1 MTVGPGG
8 DPRTTGPHTVMTDTD
23 TTASTTARQVR
34 ETVETVTRRQG
45 FRPVDHSALA
55 PASRYA
61 DHNGLLGVADPAEGS
76 GDDERG
82 ADAQEGGEEGDR
94 TVLAPELTT
103 ALARAVAGEDKTPEQ
118 PSRWRATGPCWRAA
132 GVRPDGRREFHRTA
146 ALLVGTDGPE
156 ADAELLSLTG
166 AVLGACGLE
175 ATDATIRV
183 SHRGLLAAVF
193 DAFSGEIDTA
203 AALSA
208 TATHDPGTEAYHD
221 ALVEAGMNYGQ
232 ADTLSEFLRLGVE
245 ELDALAELT
254 GSDAVAAAVQDL
266 RATLEAVD
274 ADAAR
279 RVAVSLSAVL
289 DGPYAAGL
297 TFEVDGPAG
306 DLPAV
311 RGGRCDDLVGAS
323 GGDAAPAV
331 GIEVDR
337 PTLAR
342 LCSRTE

>member
-1 MTVGPGG
+1 
-8 DPRTTGPHTVMTDTD
+8 MTDTD
-23 TTASTTARQVR
+23 TTTAHHIR
-34 ETVETVTRRQG
+34 ESVETVTRRQG
-45 FRPVDHSALA
+45 FRPVDYPALA

-61 DHNGLLGVADPAEGS
+61 DHDGLLRVTDPAES
-76 GDDERG
+76 GDDEHE
-82 ADAQEGGEEGDR
+82 ADAREGSEDGDG
-94 TVLAPELTT
+94 TVLVPELTT
-103 ALARAVAGEDKTPEQ
+103 ALARAVAGEDTEGTPEQ
-118 PSRWRATGPCWRAA
+118 PTRWRATGPCWRAA
-132 GVRPDGRREFHRTA
+132 GVRPDGRREFHRTV
-146 ALLVGTDGPE
+146 ALLVGADGPE
-156 ADAELLSLTG
+156 ADAELLSLAG
-166 AVLGACGLE
+166 AVLAACGLDP
-175 ATDATIRV
+175 ADATIRV

-232 ADTLSEFLRLGVE
+232 ADTLSEFLGLGVE

-266 RATLEAVD
+266 RAPLEAVD
-274 ADAAR
+274 ADAAGR
-279 RVAVSLSAVL
+279 AAVSLSAVL

-297 TFEVDGPAG
+297 TFEVDGPAD

-331 GIEVDR
+331 GLEVDH

-342 LCSRTE
+342 LCSRAE